1 MSQPQPATVN
11 LPFEAKAPFSIP
23 NFRYIWF
30 GQMFIASGIQFY
42 AVALVWL
49 VLNLTGSGVNL
60 GSVLTFAA
68 IPRAAMMLLSGAII
82 DRSQP
87 RRILIL
93 AALTNSVLVGIMAL
107 LLTADWLLMAHVFL
121 IAALMGL
128 MDAFFYPTAYA
139 LTARI
144 VARSQLAKAN
154 ALLSG
159 ADGLIN
165 ILAPSL
171 SGIIVGAFGL
181 PAALLLNTVLFAI
194 GGAIMWQ
201 INQATIQPLTVEPG
215 AKTESLFAS
224 VISGLRYA
232 WNKPAVRLS
241 LLSIAMLNFAAL
253 GPTVVGGAIL
263 VERRFGGDAAWYG
276 VLLGAFG
283 VGALLGSLITT
294 QIPEV
299 KRPGLLLAW
308 IAGAI
313 GVGLIITGY
322 AETFWVAFAAQAV
335 MGISVGIG
343 GPFATAWLQGETEPH
358 MQGRMASL
366 LTFSAVAVDPFSN
379 GLSGVVSEINLT
391 LLFVA
396 AGVLMLITGYLIATN
411 RIMNAVQQPV
421 AAGE

>member
-1 MSQPQPATVN
+1 MSQPQPA
-11 LPFEAKAPFSIP
+11 LPPPVQAPFSIP
-23 NFRYIWF
+23 NFRYLWL
-30 GQMFIASGIQFY
+30 GQAFIASGIQFY
-42 AVALVWL
+42 AVVLVWL
-49 VLNLTGSGVNL
+49 VLDLTGSGLNL

-68 IPRAAMMLLSGAII
+68 VPRAAMMLLSGAII

-87 RRILIL
+87 RRILIRS
-93 AALTNSVLVGIMAL
+93 ALTSAVLVSVLSL
-107 LLTADWLLMAHVFL
+107 LLTGNWLQMTHVFL
-121 IAALMGL
+121 IAGVLGL
-128 MDAFFYPTAYA
+128 TDAFFYPTAYA
-139 LTARI
+139 LTARL
-144 VARSQLAKAN
+144 VAKSQLAKAN
-154 ALLSG
+154 ALLAG
-159 ADGLIN
+159 ADGMLN

-181 PAALLLNTVLFAI
+181 PAALVLNTLLFAA
-194 GGAIMWQ
+194 GGAVMWR
-201 INQATIQPLTVEPG
+201 INQAAIQPLPADPSTAKEPLLN
-215 AKTESLFAS
+215 AVS
-224 VISGLRYA
+224 SGLRYA

-263 VERRFGGDAAWYG
+263 VERRFGGDASWYG

-283 VGALLGSLITT
+283 VGALLGSLLTT

-322 AETFWVAFAAQAV
+322 AESFWVAFAAQAI
-335 MGISVGIG
+335 MGVSVGVG

-366 LTFSAVAVDPFSN
+366 LTFAAVAVDPFSN
-379 GLSGVVSEINLT
+379 GISGVVSEINLT

-396 AGVLMLITGYLIATN
+396 AGVLMLVTGYLIATN
-411 RIMNAVQQPV
+411 RVMSATQQPV
-421 AAGE
+421 ALGE